1 MGSRSRLDYSRP
13 IVIVAPQATER
24 NTDTRERII
33 RTAAELFRRQ
43 GYDGTGLNQI
53 LDVSGAP
60 RGSLYF
66 HFPGGKRQL
75 AVEAVAA
82 SGELLGKG
90 MERSLDSTDDVAEES
105 PASSTTS
112 PPISSAPGSS
122 VAARSARSP
131 SMPPHRQSRS
141 ATHAVR
147 SSTAGWRCS
156 SSGSGR
162 WLDTEG
168 GERRG
173 GPDRLI
179 GRGCA
184 DAGALETERGTTARR
199 RPPAA
204 GRPGES
210 LVHERQTASRPAF
223 A

>member
-90 MERSLDSTDDVAEES
+90 MERSLDSTDDVAEGIARIIDYIATDLERS
-105 PASSTTS
+105 GFERGCPIGAVTLDAASSSEPVRDACRQVFDGWLALFEQRLRAGGWTPKAAS
-112 PPISSAPGSS
+112 DEAVLIVSS
-122 VAARSARSP
+122 VEGALMLARS
-131 SMPPHRQSRS
+131 RQNAGPLR
-141 ATHAVR
+141 AV
-147 SSTAGWRCS
+147 
-156 SSGSGR
+156 
-162 WLDTEG
+162 
-168 GERRG
+168 
-173 GPDRLI
+173 
-179 GRGCA
+179 
-184 DAGALETERGTTARR
+184 ARR
-199 RPPAA
+199 LRA
-204 GRPGES
+204 G
-210 LVHERQTASRPAF
+210 LASR
-223 A
+223 